1 MSAETPTR
9 WRLLQTGPGDGF
21 TNMAV
26 DEAILEACI
35 VGSAPPT
42 LRFYMWSPPAI
53 SIGYGQQLE
62 SAIDLDRCRALG
74 IDVVRR
80 PTGGLAVLHEYDL
93 SYSVILRED
102 ESPAARGIL
111 ASYLTVSHAL
121 IRGLS
126 YLGIKAEILPLR
138 RASLPS
144 DQASPLCFVTPSSY
158 EVAVQGRK
166 LIGSAQRRMHGVI
179 LQHGSL
185 PLSLDLEKLCSVLP
199 PAKDCSVPGAA
210 EAEEYRSHMTSL
222 REAGG
227 RMYSDV
233 EVIAALSR
241 GFAEVW
247 EVELTEGYLT
257 SEERRASMRL
267 RTDKYRA
274 EGWTWRRWPP

>member
-1 MSAETPTR
+1 MSAETPPR

-26 DEAILEACI
+26 DEALLDACI
-35 VGSAPPT
+35 AGSAPPA
-42 LRFYMWSPPAI
+42 LRFYTWSPPAI
-53 SIGYGQQLE
+53 SIGYGQQFG

-80 PTGGLAVLHEYDL
+80 PTGGLAVLHQYDV
-93 SYSVILRED
+93 SYSLVLRED
-102 ESPAARGIL
+102 ELPAVRGIL

-126 YLGIKAEILPLR
+126 YLGVKAELLPLR
-138 RASLPS
+138 RARLPS
-144 DQASPLCFVTPSSY
+144 EQASPLCFVTPSSY

-166 LIGSAQRRMHGVI
+166 LIGSAQRRVHGVI

-185 PLSLDLEKLCSVLP
+185 PLSLDLAKLCAVLP
-199 PAKDCSVPGAA
+199 PATHGSVPGAA
-210 EAEEYRSHMTSL
+210 EAEVYRSQMTSL
-222 REAGG
+222 QEAGG
-227 RMYSDV
+227 RMYSDA

-247 EVELTEGYLT
+247 EVELTEGHLT
-257 SEERRASMRL
+257 AEERRASARL
-267 RTDKYRA
+267 LRDKYHGAAGENRA
-274 EGWTWRRWPP
+274 